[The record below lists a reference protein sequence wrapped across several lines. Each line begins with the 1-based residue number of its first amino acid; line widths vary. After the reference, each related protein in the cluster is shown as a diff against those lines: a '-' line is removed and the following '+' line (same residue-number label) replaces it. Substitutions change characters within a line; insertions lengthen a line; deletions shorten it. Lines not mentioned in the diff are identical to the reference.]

1 MKRSTDRILVT
12 HVGSLVRPLAI
23 REVMAAREQD
33 RSYDEAA
40 FQKTLRRE
48 VANVVREQAQAGV
61 DIVSDGEYGK
71 AGWIR
76 YVAERL
82 GGFVHRDVKPGERE
96 FNPVYLIREAEKFPE
111 FYAAY
116 NAVQYY
122 DWLPPAPGK
131 AALVHSGPTPIG
143 ARKMLW
149 DCTGPISYRGQAA
162 IKQDIDNFKA
172 ALKDTR
178 VAEAFLPVAAPMSA
192 RGLWINSHY
201 PNEDA
206 VATALAD
213 ALKEEYRAIVDSGF
227 LIQLDDAFLA
237 HEYDRLLGEMSQK
250 EVHKYC
256 EGRID
261 LLNYALEGIPEDR
274 VRYHVCWGSW
284 NAPHTTDVP
293 LKTLV
298 DLVLKV
304 RAQAYSLEAANPRHE
319 HEWQVWKDVK
329 LPDGKILI
337 PGIVTHST
345 NVVEHPELVAW
356 RIKNFAGL
364 VGRENVIAGTD
375 CGFSQSYNVVR
386 VHPSVQWAKLKSL
399 AEGARIASKD
409 LWAR

>member
-1 MKRSTDRILVT
+1 MKRSADRILVT
-12 HVGSLVRPLAI
+12 HVGSLVWPPAI

-33 RSYDEAA
+33 LPCDEAA

-131 AALVHSGPTPIG
+131 AALAHSGPTPVG

-162 IKQDIDNFKA
+162 IKQDIDNFKI
-172 ALKDTR
+172 ALKDTK
-178 VAEAFLPVAAPMSA
+178 VEEAFLPVAAPMSA

-250 EVHKYC
+250 DVHKYC

-261 LLNYALEGIPEDR
+261 LLNYALAGIPEDR

-329 LPDGKILI
+329 LPEGKILI
-337 PGIVTHST
+337 PGVVTHST

-399 AEGARIASKD
+399 AEGARIASKE